1 MACRIRN
8 GKWSHNIEFNT
19 RSFTPSIAQNW
30 FFLLNVVVQREADK
44 MRKWVRK
51 GGWLAAALVLCAG
64 PVVGQTKL
72 RAWNIHPEGYPVTR
86 CV

>member
-1 MACRIRN
+1 
-8 GKWSHNIEFNT
+8 
-19 RSFTPSIAQNW
+19 
-30 FFLLNVVVQREADK
+30 

-72 RAWNIHPEGYPVTR
+72 RAWNIHRGGYAVIEAMKAEGLIK
-86 CV
+86 